1 MGLRTLPSERQGDH
15 LEIEHVPAMQE
26 RNAEELRGTRQNKAA
41 RAGCNNPAM
50 ARLFKWVG
58 RRRLQLVRAPLKRQI
73 RGHCQ
78 RRPAPSFMPTH
89 QGMIMERFHSC

>member
-50 ARLFKWVG
+50 ARLSKGWDVADCSSFV
-58 RRRLQLVRAPLKRQI
+58 RLSSARFADTVSAGPPRHSCPPI
-73 RGHCQ
+73 RG
-78 RRPAPSFMPTH
+78 
-89 QGMIMERFHSC
+89 